1 MQQGYE
7 VGINRWD
14 VVHGKIVLSLAIQD
28 RRTQELG
35 FSEVRVSERE
45 LVKWAR
51 GLLREHDRSK
61 LEQRLQQMLF

>member
-1 MQQGYE
+1 MDHGYY
-7 VGINRWD
+7 VRIQRWD
-14 VVHGKIVLSLAIQD
+14 VVQGNIVLSLAVQD
-28 RRTQELG
+28 SRTHELG

-51 GLLREHDRSK
+51 ALLRDHDRSK